1 MFADYLHSESIRSQT
16 VKDLPFLR
24 YKAKSD
30 LRH

>member
-16 VKDLPFLR
+16 VKDRYFFQ